1 MVVESNKQ
9 HFYAEEFGTTY
20 QTAMA
25 TNVTLISNTLVNKYL
40 AYDGGNV
47 AVHDFPTQNAGE
59 FLIKLFFS
67 EPGFIISRLKKKG
80 RLYMLT
86 L

>member
-1 MVVESNKQ
+1 MVVGSNKQ

-59 FLIKLFFS
+59 FLIELLFPLLS
-67 EPGFIISRLKKKG
+67 LISRQERETG
-80 RLYMLT
+80 RLHMLI
-86 L
+86 

>member
-1 MVVESNKQ
+1 MIESNNLATLKVST
-9 HFYAEEFGTTY
+9 HKIGTTH

-47 AVHDFPTQNAGE
+47 AIHDFPTHTAGE
-59 FLIKLFFS
+59 FLYNRTSVCLPF
-67 EPGFIISRLKKKG
+67 
-80 RLYMLT
+80 
-86 L
+86 